1 MGTEELPIFPL
12 ANVVV
17 FPGVQTP
24 LHLFEPRY
32 RQLGQTVVS
41 GNRRMG
47 MVVVPP
53 AHTSEMEGNPPVYP
67 IGCGGDIVQAQQLP
81 DGRLNIVIA
90 GTGRF
95 RIVSEDPPQPPR
107 LYRTAE
113 VEWLEDPYPE
123 ESRRRVSELRIAI
136 GAQLRDLVKRSGKSE
151 ENPGAEEWFSGVD
164 DASFVNSLCN
174 ALSFAPAEKQG
185 LLEASSVPE
194 RFERLEGLLAF
205 RLADPGGASS
215 GSRSVH

>member
-1 MGTEELPIFPL
+1 MGAAELPIFPL

-32 RQLGQTVVS
+32 RQLGQEVVA
-41 GNRRMG
+41 GRRRLG

-53 AHTSEMEGNPPVYP
+53 EHTPEMEGNPPVYP
-67 IGCGGDIVQAQQLP
+67 IGCGGDVVQAQQLP
-81 DGRLNIVIA
+81 NGRWNIVLA
-90 GTGRF
+90 GTERF
-95 RIVSEDPPQPPR
+95 RIVSEEPPQPPR
-107 LYRTAE
+107 LYRTAA
-113 VEWLEDPYPE
+113 VEWLEDAYPE
-123 ESRRRVSELRIAI
+123 EARQRVAALRAAI
-136 GAQLRDLVKRSGKSE
+136 VVQLRELVTRSGQGE
-151 ENPGAEEWFSGVD
+151 EDRVPEEWLSGVD
-164 DASFVNSLCN
+164 DAGFVNSLCN

-185 LLEASSVPE
+185 LLEAENIPE

-205 RLADPGGASS
+205 RLADPGGGKP

>member
-1 MGTEELPIFPL
+1 
-12 ANVVV
+12 
-17 FPGVQTP
+17 
-24 LHLFEPRY
+24 
-32 RQLGQTVVS
+32 
-41 GNRRMG
+41 MG

-151 ENPGAEEWFSGVD
+151 VEIKLHADVTATLSITIETGENAPSENAPSEN
-164 DASFVNSLCN
+164 DA
-174 ALSFAPAEKQG
+174 
-185 LLEASSVPE
+185 
-194 RFERLEGLLAF
+194 
-205 RLADPGGASS
+205 
-215 GSRSVH
+215 